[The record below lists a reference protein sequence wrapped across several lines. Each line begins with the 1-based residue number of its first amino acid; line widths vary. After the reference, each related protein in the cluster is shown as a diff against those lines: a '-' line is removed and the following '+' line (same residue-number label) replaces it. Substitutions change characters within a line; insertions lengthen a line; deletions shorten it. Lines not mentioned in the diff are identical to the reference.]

1 MKQDLTLQQIQES
14 ILITTNTL
22 YNNMKRTIPKNSPE
36 KHEIS
41 VFKLNVKDIVDG
53 MIFTN
58 EIYDDKIILK
68 QDIFD
73 IISELVSLR
82 NRIKLI
88 MDEPSYKMF
97 RLNNRMV
104 EALYVEHLLLLMED

>member
-1 MKQDLTLQQIQES
+1 MKRDLTLEQIQEG

-22 YNNMKRTIPKNSPE
+22 YNNMKRTVPKNSPE

-53 MIFTN
+53 MVFTN
-58 EIYDDKIILK
+58 EYYDNKMMLK

-73 IISELVSLR
+73 ILIELIELS

-88 MDEPSYKMF
+88 MDKTSYEMF
-97 RLNNRMV
+97 RLNNRVV
-104 EALYVEHLLLLMED
+104 ELLYMEYLLILLKD